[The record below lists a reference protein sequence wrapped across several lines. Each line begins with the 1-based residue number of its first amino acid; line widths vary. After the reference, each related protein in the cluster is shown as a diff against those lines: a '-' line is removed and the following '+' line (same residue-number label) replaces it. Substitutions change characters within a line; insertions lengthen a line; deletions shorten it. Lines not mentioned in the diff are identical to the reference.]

1 MVVRAAMVALLAL
14 APFQCPSRA
23 GPELAREDTPGDA
36 LWGLAEHFRETGD
49 ARSRRETL
57 CFLVARYPSSRHAPP
72 AREALDAPCDRDA
85 GDSR

>member
-36 LWGLAEHFRETGD
+36 LWDLAQRFEQEGD
-49 ARSRRETL
+49 HAARDRTL
-57 CFLVARYPSSRHAPP
+57 RFLVERYPSNRHAK
-72 AREALDAPCDRDA
+72 EAEQRLA
-85 GDSR
+85 GSSRGANFHP